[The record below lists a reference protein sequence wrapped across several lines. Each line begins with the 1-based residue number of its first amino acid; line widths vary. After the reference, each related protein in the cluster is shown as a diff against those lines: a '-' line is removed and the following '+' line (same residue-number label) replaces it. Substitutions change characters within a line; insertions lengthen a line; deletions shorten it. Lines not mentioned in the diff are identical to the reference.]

1 MLTKSGH
8 TRMVSWRSLL
18 LCTILWSPQFTE
30 AKSIQWDPNV
40 ATTEMETIADG
51 FTSIQSNYERRGSVL
66 GQADAEAR
74 FNDALTD
81 YLLGKYKRAAEQFYV
96 LLETE
101 SVYGAGFV
109 QEAEWYLVDSA
120 FRIGQYALVEEFAK
134 QISNNP
140 GHMFFTD
147 AIRLL
152 LESHGLRGRSDKF
165 REDYRRFVL
174 SGYVESSDALN
185 YAIGK
190 SLYFQGDTPQA
201 KQALFEIQ
209 QGSPFWYKTQYFL
222 GGIYVSEGNLDKAF
236 QSFELSYNEEG
247 VSAEEIQLNQLTLL
261 AKARVLSEQGEYQEA
276 ISYYD
281 QVPYSSPYFFDRLYE
296 TAWAFIEQEQWQE
309 AIDVI
314 QTFLLA
320 YPEDENA
327 IRFRNTLGDLYMQ
340 VQNYEVA
347 LEAYS
352 GVLEQ
357 MEPVRDRLVQ
367 IMKQEPLVQELLD
380 AKLDNQAEPLDY
392 GVPAYI
398 EDRLYK
404 DPQLEQTANLVS
416 LAREQRDD
424 VKNAQGY
431 IAEIDAVLQNP
442 DMMLHSFVK
451 DQSQLNKLNQEMLEL
466 LLVSLEEEAS
476 LLSEST
482 KDVDSILTIQK
493 EIERARAEF
502 DAQQL
507 SLEAARR
514 PIDTETDEVVVA
526 LKGLQN
532 DARNARMMTYVMLD
546 ELERFVANN
555 SDMIA
560 TLPKYEQE
568 FLLTAIDN
576 IESSMRENQAIVKQV
591 ITQDTE
597 ALLIQHLGE
606 ERYYQDIVGR
616 LQEDAAM
623 TQLEGERLLKEAN
636 HFLDDND
643 SSVQEFPEEQLSEL
657 KAQLTEIQDS
667 LKDTNAELEDIASE
681 TMRNVMLAKMGYG
694 SAVESTMDSFLLMF
708 QQIHNRMLPLWS
720 QSTLKDKVSTQQTI
734 DNLWLSARK
743 LDSTREATLASM
755 DRIQGPQ
762 RVILAEMLQEQES
775 GLNNFADT
783 VVVLAED
790 VEDLGYRAAYR
801 SFENATQ
808 HVEERMLGAEL
819 GGVKVTWIRST
830 DIEEEIVRLT
840 SEEAS
845 RMSELNKRFS
855 IIKAK
860 LSDSFAQE

>member
-30 AKSIQWDPNV
+30 AKSIQWDPNA
-40 ATTEMETIADG
+40 ATAEMKTIEDG

-367 IMKQEPLVQELLD
+367 IMTQEPLVQELLD

-442 DMMLHSFVK
+442 DVMLYSFVK

-466 LLVSLEEEAS
+466 LLVSLEQEAT
-476 LLSEST
+476 LLADST
-482 KDVDSILTIQK
+482 KDGDSIFTIQK

-507 SLEAARR
+507 SLEAARQ
-514 PIDTETDEVVVA
+514 PIDTETDKVVVA
-526 LKGLQN
+526 LKELQN

-546 ELERFVANN
+546 ELERFVGNN
-555 SDMIA
+555 SEMIA

-568 FLLTAIDN
+568 FLLTAIDS
-576 IESSMRENQAIVKQV
+576 IESSMRENQKIVKQV

-636 HFLDDND
+636 HFLDDNA
-643 SSVQEFPEEQLSEL
+643 SSVQEFPEDQLIEL

-720 QSTLKDKVSTQQTI
+720 KSTLKDKLTTQQTI
-734 DNLWLSARK
+734 DNLWLSARR

-830 DIEEEIVRLT
+830 DIEEEIMRLT